1 MGSQQILLIALG
13 IILVA
18 LTIFAGYGIAKDYL
32 ENTNREQL
40 ISTIYD
46 IGLLAQQYS
55 KKDVKAGG
63 GGGTFNGWIIPA
75 QLRSTESG
83 TFNAFVS
90 QDKVN
95 LTAVGKEIGMN
106 GITNV
111 RVNAIV
117 DVNEIKIIVV
127 N

>member
-18 LTIFAGYGIAKDYL
+18 LAIFAGYGIAKDYL

>member
-18 LTIFAGYGIAKDYL
+18 LAIFAGYGIAKDYL

-63 GGGTFNGWIIPA
+63 GGGTFNGWVIPA

-83 TFNAFVS
+83 TFNASVS

>member
-18 LTIFAGYGIAKDYL
+18 LAIFAGYGIAKDYL

-111 RVNAIV
+111 RVNAVV

>member
-1 MGSQQILLIALG
+1 MGSQQLLLIALG
-13 IILVA
+13 VIITGLA
-18 LTIFAGYGIAKDYL
+18 IFAGYTIAKDYL

-40 ISTIYD
+40 ISSIYD
-46 IGLLAQQYS
+46 IGLLAQQYY
-55 KKDVKAGG
+55 KKDVSAGG
-63 GGGTFNGWIIPA
+63 GGGSFNGWVLPT
-75 QLRSTESG
+75 QLRNTESG
-83 TFNAFVS
+83 NFNALVS

-117 DVNEIKIIVV
+117 DASGIKITVV

>member
-18 LTIFAGYGIAKDYL
+18 LAIFAGYGIAKDYL

-63 GGGTFNGWIIPA
+63 GSGTFNGWMIPN

-83 TFNAFVS
+83 NFNASVS
-90 QDKVN
+90 RDKVN

-117 DVNEIKIIVV
+117 DVNEIKIIVI

>member
-18 LTIFAGYGIAKDYL
+18 LAIFAGYGIAKDYL

-63 GGGTFNGWIIPA
+63 GGGTFNGWVIPA

>member
-13 IILVA
+13 VILVA
-18 LTIFAGYGIAKDYL
+18 LAIYAGYGITKDYL

-46 IGLLAQQYS
+46 IGLMAQQYS
-55 KKDVKAGG
+55 KKDAKAGG
-63 GGGTFNGWIIPA
+63 GGGTFNGWVIPT

-83 TFNAFVS
+83 NFNALVF

-117 DVNEIKIIVV
+117 DANGIKIIVI